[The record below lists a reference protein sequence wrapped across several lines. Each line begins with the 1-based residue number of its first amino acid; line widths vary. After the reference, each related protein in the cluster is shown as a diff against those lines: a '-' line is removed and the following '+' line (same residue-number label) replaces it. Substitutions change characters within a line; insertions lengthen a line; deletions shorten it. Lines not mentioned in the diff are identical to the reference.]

1 MCSTCMQGLRIQVI
15 LMVIVASQMLLPQST
30 ASKFPPGACE
40 YCTVV
45 VGNTNSYVLLSVK
58 IL

>member
-40 YCTVV
+40 YCIYFIYII
-45 VGNTNSYVLLSVK
+45 N
-58 IL
+58 ILIYIFC